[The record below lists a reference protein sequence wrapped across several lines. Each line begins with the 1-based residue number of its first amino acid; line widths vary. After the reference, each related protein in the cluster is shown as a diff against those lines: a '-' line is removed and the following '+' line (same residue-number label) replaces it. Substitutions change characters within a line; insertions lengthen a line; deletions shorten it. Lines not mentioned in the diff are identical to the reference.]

1 MTPKFME
8 KEDARKQSR
17 EVLHERR
24 KQVIRLHRKGVGVMQ
39 IVEQTGLSWSGV
51 NTALRLFEQG
61 GAAAL
66 KPNARGKKLGSG
78 RSLSAEQER
87 VIRMTII
94 DKRPEQIKMEFALW
108 SRPAVRELIE
118 RDLGLKLSVRAVG
131 DYLARWGFTPQKPIK
146 KAYEQRPEAVQAWL
160 EDEYPTIEAR
170 AKREGAEIH
179 WGDETALVNTDV
191 RGRSYAPAGQTPVT
205 RAVGGTRQKLSMIA
219 TVTNQGKTRWMIIDE
234 AFDADKLIEFLQAL
248 IKDAGKK
255 VFLILDNLRVHH
267 SKLVKAW
274 VAEHQDQIELFY
286 LPSYS
291 PQLNPEERLNADL
304 KQEIGKRVPVRT
316 KAKLREAA
324 NDHMAMLEQNPERV
338 IGYFQDRYVRYAA

>member
-24 KQVIRLHRKGVGVMQ
+24 KQVIRLHRRGVGVMQ

-87 VIRMTII
+87 VI
-94 DKRPEQIKMEFALW
+94 KMEFALW

-118 RDLGLKLSVRAVG
+118 RDFGLKLSVRAVG

-160 EDEYPTIEAR
+160 EDEYPAIEAR

-179 WGDETALVNTDV
+179 WGD
-191 RGRSYAPAGQTPVT
+191 
-205 RAVGGTRQKLSMIA
+205 
-219 TVTNQGKTRWMIIDE
+219 
-234 AFDADKLIEFLQAL
+234 
-248 IKDAGKK
+248 
-255 VFLILDNLRVHH
+255 
-267 SKLVKAW
+267 
-274 VAEHQDQIELFY
+274 
-286 LPSYS
+286 
-291 PQLNPEERLNADL
+291 
-304 KQEIGKRVPVRT
+304 
-316 KAKLREAA
+316 
-324 NDHMAMLEQNPERV
+324 
-338 IGYFQDRYVRYAA
+338 

>member
-146 KAYEQRPEAVQAWL
+146 KPTSRGLRPSR
-160 EDEYPTIEAR
+160 PGS
-170 AKREGAEIH
+170 KM
-179 WGDETALVNTDV
+179 NTPPS
-191 RGRSYAPAGQTPVT
+191 RPGPS
-205 RAVGGTRQKLSMIA
+205 
-219 TVTNQGKTRWMIIDE
+219 
-234 AFDADKLIEFLQAL
+234 
-248 IKDAGKK
+248 
-255 VFLILDNLRVHH
+255 
-267 SKLVKAW
+267 VKAQRSIGVMKRPW
-274 VAEHQDQIELFY
+274 STQMCVAEVMHQQA
-286 LPSYS
+286 
-291 PQLNPEERLNADL
+291 R
-304 KQEIGKRVPVRT
+304 RR
-316 KAKLREAA
+316 
-324 NDHMAMLEQNPERV
+324 
-338 IGYFQDRYVRYAA
+338 

>member
-1 MTPKFME
+1 ME

-17 EVLHERR
+17 EVLQERR

-66 KPNARGKKLGSG
+66 KPHARGKKPGSG
-78 RSLSAEQER
+78 RSLSTEQER

-118 RDLGLKLSVRAVG
+118 RDLGIKLSVRAVG

-179 WGDETALVNTDV
+179 WGD
-191 RGRSYAPAGQTPVT
+191 
-205 RAVGGTRQKLSMIA
+205 
-219 TVTNQGKTRWMIIDE
+219 
-234 AFDADKLIEFLQAL
+234 
-248 IKDAGKK
+248 
-255 VFLILDNLRVHH
+255 
-267 SKLVKAW
+267 
-274 VAEHQDQIELFY
+274 
-286 LPSYS
+286 
-291 PQLNPEERLNADL
+291 
-304 KQEIGKRVPVRT
+304 
-316 KAKLREAA
+316 
-324 NDHMAMLEQNPERV
+324 
-338 IGYFQDRYVRYAA
+338 